1 MMPFG
6 EFLRNVAEILC
17 VYVQMVENFE
27 KKRKVPFKVLISL
40 NGLFYS

>member
-17 VYVQMVENFE
+17 VYMQMVENFE
-27 KKRKVPFKVLISL
+27 KKKEGAF
-40 NGLFYS
+40 